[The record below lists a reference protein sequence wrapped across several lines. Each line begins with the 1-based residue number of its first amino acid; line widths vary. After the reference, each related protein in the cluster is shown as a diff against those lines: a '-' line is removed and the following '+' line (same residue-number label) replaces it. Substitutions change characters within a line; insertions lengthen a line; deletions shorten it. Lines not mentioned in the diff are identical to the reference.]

1 MKTYYAENELKI
13 GCRYAGG
20 EPCIPYTS
28 IEEAKAH
35 YIDFFKEKVMCAL
48 DEQGED
54 IENFYE
60 KDNNELTKEGKEK
73 IWQYIEEHCH
83 PHFVCKELPDYI
95 ARDLCFS
102 SRNCRVSA
110 FPGFCFLNPA
120 LRKLWGHG
128 IPRPGQSA
136 LLPAEPP
143 TLPDDP

>member
-83 PHFVCKELPDYI
+83 PHFVCKELPDYDYYSI
-95 ARDLCFS
+95 QDWCDGFG
-102 SRNCRVSA
+102 NDTYTVTA
-110 FPGFCFLNPA
+110 FPNVEQAIAYNEKNDNKYTVVGQW
-120 LRKLWGHG
+120 WGEDY
-128 IPRPGQSA
+128 Q
-136 LLPAEPP
+136 
-143 TLPDDP
+143 TYY